1 MGTEPELRPV
11 PNTAWTNW
19 HRTYAVDA
27 EHYYQLRPASGS
39 LRPAT
44 FKRSAELVLDLIE
57 QARAAGATI
66 RPMGANWSFS
76 QVSAQQDAWLLDT
89 TPANRKAQLG
99 PGALDPGYVGDP
111 ASLLL
116 TQCGTS
122 IHEINQYLERKRR
135 RSLST
140 SGASN
145 GQTIVGAMSTG
156 THGSAIDHGAI
167 QSQVVAIQLL
177 SVDGQNLWL
186 ERPSRPIVAQ
196 SLAES
201 FGAVLT
207 RDDAKF
213 EAALVSLGMLG
224 VIHSV
229 VIETRPI
236 FLLSA
241 SQFEHPYDD
250 RLKRAMRTL
259 DPASLDIPGDVTIPP
274 NATQPYFFQVVV
286 NPHAPGDPA
295 RVKIMYELE
304 WDPTYTIDYRLQGRW
319 GPAYDLPGFVG
330 KLLDVLDPLTPLV
343 TTEIFKL
350 QLKLYR
356 DKIGTWGEIFNFTTP
371 RAKTAGISV
380 AVPAARCDEALDL
393 ALATHAR
400 FGPAPIAFACRFV
413 QKSPGYLAFTRYD
426 PSCVIDMD
434 GLNSVN
440 THAVVEHVR
449 RAFDDADIPYTQHWG
464 KFHDLTGGRLAKS
477 YGSDLDRFRAVRNDL
492 LPSAADK
499 RTFSLAAQETVIGL

>member
-1 MGTEPELRPV
+1 MATDPQIREIS
-11 PNTAWTNW
+11 NTNWINW

-27 EHYYQLRPASGS
+27 ARHLQLRPASGS
-39 LRPAT
+39 LRPAS

-57 QARAAGATI
+57 EARTAGATI

-89 TPANRKAQLG
+89 SPANRKALLG
-99 PGALDPGYVGDP
+99 PAALDPGFTGDP
-111 ASLLL
+111 DSLLL

-122 IHEINQYLERKRR
+122 VHEINQYLERQRE
-135 RSLST
+135 RSLAT

-156 THGSAIDHGAI
+156 THGSAIDHGGI
-167 QSQVVAIQLL
+167 QSLVVAIQLL
-177 SVDGQNLWL
+177 TVDGQNLWL
-186 ERPSRPIVAQ
+186 ERPSRPVVAQ

-207 RDDAKF
+207 RDDEKF
-213 EAALVSLGMLG
+213 EAALVSLGLLG

-229 VIETRPI
+229 VIETRPR

-250 RLKRAMRTL
+250 TLRQAMRNF
-259 DPASLDIPGDVTIPP
+259 DPRSLDIPGDVTIPP
-274 NATQPYFFQVVV
+274 GNPQPYFFQAVF
-286 NPHAPGDPA
+286 NPHAPDDPA
-295 RVKIMYELE
+295 RVKIMYELP
-304 WDPTYTIDYRLQGRW
+304 WDPDYEIDYRQQGKF

-330 KLLDVLDPLTPLV
+330 KLLDVLDPLTPFV

-350 QLKLYR
+350 QLKLFR
-356 DKIGTWGEIFNFTTP
+356 NEIGSWGEMFNFTTP
-371 RAKTAGISV
+371 RSQTAGVSV
-380 AVPAARCDEALDL
+380 AVPAARCDEALDI
-393 ALATHAR
+393 ALKTHAR

-413 QKSPGYLAFTRYD
+413 QKSPGHLAFTRYD

-440 THAVVEHVR
+440 THAIVEHIR
-449 RAFDDADIPYTQHWG
+449 RALDEAEIPYAQHWG
-464 KFHDLTGGRLAKS
+464 KFHDLTGGRLANS
-477 YGSDLDRFRAVRNDL
+477 YGGDLDRFLAARNEL
-492 LPSAADK
+492 LPNAADK